1 MSFGT
6 YKLLVIAGVVLLA
19 LVFATTF
26 ARGAEAQCE
35 VNVAAY
41 TTQAKQLQDQGTDI
55 KVSAMEGQELK
66 AFESVVKQSFDTF
79 KLEDGTVKLYLFE
92 FPDHGITVVVET
104 AADGCVL
111 SANQAP
117 RDVINIFINKMS
129 AEIDKG
135 KA

>member
-26 ARGAEAQCE
+26 ARGAEQCE

-66 AFESVVKQSFDTF
+66 AFESVVKTEVGQFE
-79 KLEDGTVKLYLFE
+79 LEAGTVAIYFFE
-92 FPDHGITVVVET
+92 VVGQGMTVVVEVS
-104 AADGCVL
+104 ADGCVL
-111 SANQAP
+111 HAAQGPTELLKVFLS
-117 RDVINIFINKMS
+117 KMS
-129 AEIDKG
+129 AAIDKG